1 MSTFLNLN
9 DLNLHVRIDYEYAA
23 KIPTINFENRLT
35 FVQFISNIRDTISGE
50 ITDSI
55 TVTEDAK
62 TIDLVKNGFLCIDLF
77 DGLNLNERRFVN
89 AVITELSVMI
99 NNDPTL
105 QQEFTEVSAQIEN
118 YFEKICTMST
128 VALDYDSLTLNSLFK
143 MMNIKIFNNEFD
155 FKERLYCYI
164 DLISKVFLKPIV
176 FFVNL
181 PCFLSEFELVKLYE
195 MSKKKNVYII
205 SLVSSGKSEDSEIQK
220 IKDVEKD
227 VENELNGDEVYCIL

>member
-1 MSTFLNLN
+1 MYRRMSTFLNLS

-89 AVITELSVMI
+89 AVITELTVMI
-99 NNDPTL
+99 NNDPML

-118 YFEKICTMST
+118 YFEKNLYYEYCSSR
-128 VALDYDSLTLNSLFK
+128 LRFSNFKFTLQND
-143 MMNIKIFNNEFD
+143 E
-155 FKERLYCYI
+155 Y
-164 DLISKVFLKPIV
+164 
-176 FFVNL
+176 
-181 PCFLSEFELVKLYE
+181 
-195 MSKKKNVYII
+195 KNF
-205 SLVSSGKSEDSEIQK
+205 
-220 IKDVEKD
+220 
-227 VENELNGDEVYCIL
+227 